1 MKTTKTRE
9 ADVHEQ
15 YQAFV
20 QRVSHHQREDRNM
33 YLFKHI
39 KHGNLFA
46 VKEAVKGFERR
57 AVKME
62 RGDRLTLHE
71 AEMVT
76 YSMVQVACYYV
87 YVADYTIVVLIKV
100 TLLICCILLRL
111 SYPII
116 PILSISERA

>member
-1 MKTTKTRE
+1 MKTTENRE

-20 QRVSHHQREDRNM
+20 QRVSHHQREDENM

-62 RGDRLTLHE
+62 RVDRLTFHE
-71 AEMVT
+71 EEMVT
-76 YSMVQVACYYV
+76 YSS
-87 YVADYTIVVLIKV
+87 
-100 TLLICCILLRL
+100 LLLCIY
-111 SYPII
+111 S
-116 PILSISERA
+116 